1 MDLDRIEQLLERYWE
16 CETTLEEEKELKKFF
31 NSGNVP
37 QKWQSV
43 APLFQYYETEKQSGH
58 LDGLFDE
65 QVLAQIEAQSGKGG
79 GAAGQGKIVKLFT
92 NIAKI
97 AAVGLILITASY
109 FVTEEYMNKKDTM
122 DPYLADTFEDPKV
135 AFEET
140 KKALMLISKNF
151 NRGRKEVQKVGVFN
165 EAQEKIK
172 ETEAL

>member
-43 APLFQYYETEKQSGH
+43 APLFEYYETEKQTGQ

-65 QVLAQIEAQSGKGG
+65 QVLAQIESQGGKGA
-79 GAAGQGKIVKLFT
+79 AAGQGKIVKLFSS
-92 NIAKI
+92 IAKI
-97 AAVGLILITASY
+97 AAVGLILITATY
-109 FVTEEYMNKKDTM
+109 FVTEEYTNKKDTM

-151 NRGRKEVQKVGVFN
+151 NRGRKEAQKIGVFN